1 NVCILVPSVH
11 ISQHQ
16 SCFCLFA
23 LASSQQSSRQTLAR
37 HPRNLVLT
45 LSSTQTANQT
55 SQTPT
60 KTEQITTM
68 TPKHGTPRDDSTISA
83 FTDLIQKLTDN
94 EQRSKAK
101 TEELQEQMKKTDER
115 LDIVVDELQTCTL
128 LILRLKRTLA
138 EFVEE
143 HYE

>member
-1 NVCILVPSVH
+1 
-11 ISQHQ
+11 
-16 SCFCLFA
+16 
-23 LASSQQSSRQTLAR
+23 R

-45 LSSTQTANQT
+45 LSSTQSANQR

-60 KTEQITTM
+60 KTG
-68 TPKHGTPRDDSTISA
+68 KKDKSLPRGLQHDDSTISA

-94 EQRSKAK
+94 EKRSKAK
-101 TEELQEQMKKTDER
+101 IEELQEQMKKTDER
-115 LDIVVDELQTCTL
+115 LDIVVDELQTCTW

>member
-1 NVCILVPSVH
+1 
-11 ISQHQ
+11 
-16 SCFCLFA
+16 
-23 LASSQQSSRQTLAR
+23 
-37 HPRNLVLT
+37 
-45 LSSTQTANQT
+45 
-55 SQTPT
+55 
-60 KTEQITTM
+60 M